1 MSYTVAT
8 LSQLPPPEFV
18 EALSVETIFQQR
30 LDNLRQI
37 DSELADSLRV
47 GDPTYNNI
55 LQGAMRELYLRQRIN
70 ESGKAVLPAY
80 AKGADL
86 EQLGA
91 RYKVLRQEVAPG
103 DPDATPPVDAVMEDD
118 NSYLE
123 RILLA
128 MEGQTNA
135 GTEAAY
141 RFHAL
146 SSDPLVLDARPR
158 SPSPGQ
164 VEISFLSREG
174 DGTASA
180 ELLSRV
186 TAYMMQSHI
195 RQMTDEV
202 IIQSASVTT
211 YRIEAVLQVAAGPT
225 ASLAVEAARTAV
237 QEYVS
242 SLHRM
247 NIIAPISGIYGALQQ
262 PGVISVNLTSP
273 TANINPGQTGATY
286 CSAIELTM
294 EVVDG

>member
-18 EALSVETIFQQR
+18 EELSVEAIFEQR
-30 LDNLRQI
+30 MEALRGLDAK
-37 DSELADSLRV
+37 LADSLRV
-47 GDPTYNNI
+47 GDPTYNNM
-55 LQGAMRELYLRQRIN
+55 LQGSIRETLLRQRIN

-80 AKGADL
+80 ARGADL
-86 EQLGA
+86 DQLGA
-91 RYKVLRQEVAPG
+91 RYKVLRQEIDPG
-103 DPDATPPVDAVMEDD
+103 DPNATPPVDPVMEDD
-118 NSYLE
+118 DSYLE

-146 SSDPLVLDARPR
+146 SSDPQVLDAGPR

-174 DGTASA
+174 DGTASP
-180 ELLSRV
+180 EVLERV
-186 TAYMMQSHI
+186 TTYMMQPHI
-195 RQMTDEV
+195 RQMTDEI
-202 IIQSASVTT
+202 IIQSATVIT
-211 YRIEAVLQVAAGPT
+211 YRIEAVLKVAAGPT
-225 ASLAVEAARTAV
+225 ASLAVEAARTAA

-242 SLHRM
+242 SLHRL
-247 NIIAPISGIYGALQQ
+247 NVVAPISGIYGALQQ
-262 PGVISVNLTSP
+262 PGITSVDLISPS
-273 TANINPGQTGATY
+273 ANINPGATGATY

>member
-1 MSYTVAT
+1 MSYTVTT

-18 EALSVETIFQQR
+18 EDISVEAIFQQR
-30 LDNLRQI
+30 LDTLRGV
-37 DSELADSLRV
+37 DPKLADSLRV

-55 LQGAMRELYLRQRIN
+55 LQASMREALLRQRIN

-80 AKGADL
+80 ARGADL
-86 EQLGA
+86 DQLGA
-91 RYKVLRQEVAPG
+91 RYKVLRQEIHPG
-103 DPDATPPVDAVMEDD
+103 KPNATPPVDPVMEGDD
-118 NSYLE
+118 SFLK

-146 SSDPLVLDARPR
+146 SSDSQVLDANPR
-158 SPSPGQ
+158 SPSPGR

-174 DGTASA
+174 DGTAST
-180 ELLSRV
+180 ELLNRI
-186 TAYMMQSHI
+186 TTYMMQPHI
-195 RQMTDEV
+195 RQMTDE
-202 IIQSASVTT
+202 IIIKSATVTT
-211 YRIEAVLQVAAGPT
+211 YRIEAVLKVSAGPT
-225 ASLAVEAARTAV
+225 TSLAVEAARKAA

-247 NIIAPISGIYGALQQ
+247 KAVVPISGIYGALQQ
-262 PGVISVNLTSP
+262 PGVVSVDLKSP
-273 TANINPGQTGATY
+273 ATNIDPGVTGATY